1 MLCINNLNEC
11 DSVCVSSLVY
21 GIRHS
26 ACRRF
31 RSCLRCRHHRQCT
44 TTDIFVIVII
54 IGAVLNKYM
63 SAHIDFPPTDTQ
75 PTLALCVCVVW
86 LKSSFPSPV
95 SESTACIVQ
104 VFASYITLY
113 IMLHSPRNHVF
124 CSTNQGNALQ
134 MLHTLKTSQT
144 YGWLN
149 GEHCT
154 GVFIVCVCL
163 VYFAVCV
170 SSAHSCWQ
178 PRSCALSPV
187 CCVVA
192 VASERE
198 SLLSNTYFFFERHY
212 HN

>member
-1 MLCINNLNEC
+1 MNVTRFVFRRWC
-11 DSVCVSSLVY
+11 

-31 RSCLRCRHHRQCT
+31 RSSASSSMHT
-44 TTDIFVIVII
+44 TVIFVIVII

-63 SAHIDFPPTDTQ
+63 SGHIDFPPQTRS
-75 PTLALCVCVVW
+75 PRLRSVCVVW
-86 LKSSFPSPV
+86 LKSSFPCPV
-95 SESTACIVQ
+95 SDWTVCIVQ

-113 IMLHSPRNHVF
+113 FMLHSPRNHFF

-134 MLHTLKTSQT
+134 MLHTLKTYQT
-144 YGWLN
+144 YGRLN

-154 GVFIVCVCL
+154 GVFICRCVFGIFCSLCL
-163 VYFAVCV
+163 P
-170 SSAHSCWQ
+170 HSCWQ

-198 SLLSNTYFFFERHY
+198 SLLSNTFF
-212 HN
+212 